1 MQRVSDRGKYPYPYI
16 NLDQE
21 QKINEK
27 AKSSQLS
34 PSQLLPISGETNQTV
49 EEITGAEVTDQ
60 NEDGLSHVC
69 QAGPAKLSPDP
80 LGAGDHIEEGEEH
93 QGVGQNTNGLHRTN
107 DWQVEAPE
115 VRH

>member
-1 MQRVSDRGKYPYPYI
+1 M
-16 NLDQE
+16 
-21 QKINEK
+21 
-27 AKSSQLS
+27 
-34 PSQLLPISGETNQTV
+34 
-49 EEITGAEVTDQ
+49 TDQ

-93 QGVGQNTNGLHRTN
+93 QGVGQNTDGLHRPN

>member
-1 MQRVSDRGKYPYPYI
+1 M
-16 NLDQE
+16 
-21 QKINEK
+21 
-27 AKSSQLS
+27 
-34 PSQLLPISGETNQTV
+34 
-49 EEITGAEVTDQ
+49 TDQ

-93 QGVGQNTNGLHRTN
+93 QGVGQNTDGLHCPN

>member
-1 MQRVSDRGKYPYPYI
+1 MQRVSDRGKYPYEYI
-16 NLDQE
+16 NLDQNIKE
-21 QKINEK
+21 MKRGNPFP
-27 AKSSQLS
+27 LR
-34 PSQLLPISGETNQTV
+34 LPISGETHQTV

-60 NEDGLSHVC
+60 NEDGLPHVC
-69 QAGPAKLSPDP
+69 QAGPAKLSSDP

-93 QGVGQNTNGLHRTN
+93 QGVGQNADGLHRPD